1 MKSSSFASVLNDTFN
16 REDKNKSSVS
26 RFLSSKIKCK
36 IYFSI
41 LNNHEKNLKT
51 SMKSIVKLNMKS
63 CSAKTTYNI
72 LKQLE
77 YEKLIDR
84 FNHKSDKRVVMF
96 VPSQITLEE
105 FKNWAEQ
112 LKNSLNNVIS

>member
-1 MKSSSFASVLNDTFN
+1 MELPSLVSVLNDALN
-16 REDKNKSSVS
+16 RGDKNNPTVS
-26 RFLSSKIKCK
+26 KFLSSKIKCK
-36 IYFSI
+36 IYFLI
-41 LNNHEKNLKT
+41 LKNHEKNFKT
-51 SMKSIVKLNMKS
+51 SMKSIVKLNIKF

-77 YEKLIDR
+77 YDKMIDR
-84 FNHKSDKRVVMF
+84 FNHKSDKRVIIF
-96 VPSQITLEE
+96 APSQITLIE

>member
-1 MKSSSFASVLNDTFN
+1 MNSSSFASVLNDTFN

-26 RFLSSKIKCK
+26 RFLSSKIKRK

-77 YEKLIDR
+77 NEKLIDR

>member
-1 MKSSSFASVLNDTFN
+1 MELPSLVSVLNDALN
-16 REDKNKSSVS
+16 RGDKNNPTVS
-26 RFLSSKIKCK
+26 KFLSSKIKCQ
-36 IYFSI
+36 IYFLI

-51 SMKSIVKLNMKS
+51 SMKSIVKLNKKF

-77 YEKLIDR
+77 YDKLIDR
-84 FNHKSDKRVVMF
+84 FNHKSDKRVIIF
-96 VPSQITLEE
+96 APSQITLIE

>member
-1 MKSSSFASVLNDTFN
+1 MELPSLASVLNDALN
-16 REDKNKSSVS
+16 RVDKNNPTVS
-26 RFLSSKIKCK
+26 KFLSSKIKCK
-36 IYFSI
+36 IYFLI
-41 LNNHEKNLKT
+41 LKNHEKNFKT
-51 SMKSIVKLNMKS
+51 SMKSIVKLNIKF

>member
-1 MKSSSFASVLNDTFN
+1 MKLHSLASVLNDAFN
-16 REDKNKSSVS
+16 RVDKNNPTVCK
-26 RFLSSKIKCK
+26 FLSSKIKSQ
-36 IYFSI
+36 IYFLI
-41 LNNHEKNLKT
+41 LKNHEKNFKT

-77 YEKLIDR
+77 NEKLIDR

>member
-1 MKSSSFASVLNDTFN
+1 MELPSLVSVLNDALN
-16 REDKNKSSVS
+16 RGDKNNPTVS
-26 RFLSSKIKCK
+26 KFLSSKIKCK
-36 IYFSI
+36 IYFLI
-41 LNNHEKNLKT
+41 LKNHEKNFKT
-51 SMKSIVKLNMKS
+51 SMKSIVKLNIKF